1 MPSRPRAET
10 VQLDQVGVYHCWNR
24 CVRRAFLC
32 GVDPVTGR
40 DYEYRR
46 DWICGM
52 QENLAALFAIEIGF
66 RSELS
71 NHLHV
76 ILRTRPDIA
85 QTWSDKDVVRRWLVV
100 SKLAKSKDGQI
111 REPCRARI
119 AMEMAIPGRV
129 DVLRSA
135 SRILLGSWGSCANTS
150 HDEATGKTAVAV
162 LFGKIATSAG
172 RSLTRRRSSS
182 VAFMWTLIRFALAR
196 RKHRKHRPIHPL
208 TIVSARGRHVCRQ
221 QVRHR
226 PTRTAASKPPMVGS
240 AT

>member
-1 MPSRPRAET
+1 MPSRPRADT

-46 DWICGM
+46 DWICGR
-52 QENLAALFAIEIGF
+52 QENLAALFAVEIGF

-111 REPCRARI
+111 REPCRARV

-129 DVLRSA
+129 DVLRRRLSDP
-135 SRILLGSWGSCANTS
+135 SW
-150 HDEATGKTAVAV
+150 
-162 LFGKIATSAG
+162 FI
-172 RSLTRRRSSS
+172 
-182 VAFMWTLIRFALAR
+182 
-196 RKHRKHRPIHPL
+196 HRKHRPIHPL
-208 TIVSARGRHVCRQ
+208 TIVSARGRHACRQ

-226 PTRTAASKPPMVGS
+226 PTRTAANKPPMVGS
-240 AT
+240 AS